1 AVSVKLNEEAKS
13 AFVVVPDNQL
23 SLAIGKAGQNVRLA
37 ARLTGWR
44 IDIRSEAQVAR
55 AALLAMT
62 DHLGEEEE
70 DDEPVTI
77 GSTASLAA
85 TESKEDTIVI
95 GAPPSAGGNG
105 HAPSASPAPAAAHA
119 GEDHASNE
127 TEGDDDGDL
136 IPDFQGAAEDAPA
149 V

>member
-1 AVSVKLNEEAKS
+1 VTINEEAKS

-62 DHLGEEEE
+62 EQLNPSEEAEEEAESVTVGEAPVNAGGEET
-70 DDEPVTI
+70 D
-77 GSTASLAA
+77 L
-85 TESKEDTIVI
+85 VI
-95 GAPPSAGGNG
+95 GAPFDNNG
-105 HAPSASPAPAAAHA
+105 HLPANANAQ
-119 GEDHASNE
+119 GEE
-127 TEGDDDGDL
+127 
-136 IPDFQGAAEDAPA
+136 QGAELAEAESLHSLVPEETPA
-149 V
+149 EEELPTAENSETGN